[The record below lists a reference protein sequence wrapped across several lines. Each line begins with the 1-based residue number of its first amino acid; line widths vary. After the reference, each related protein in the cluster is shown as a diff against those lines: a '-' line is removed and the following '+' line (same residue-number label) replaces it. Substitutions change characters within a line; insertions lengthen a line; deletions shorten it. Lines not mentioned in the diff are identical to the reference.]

1 VDTQSLI
8 NMQMI
13 KGNTIAM
20 TCSRCIREHNTLAW
34 YYGVGLYN
42 NSLLCRD
49 CFKFV
54 FNNLTEQQKLE
65 WGFYKN
71 KERNNDDQRN
81 CR

>member
-20 TCSRCIREHNTLAW
+20 TCSRCIQEHKTLAW
-34 YYGVGLYN
+34 YYGIGLYN

-54 FNNLTEQQKLE
+54 FNNLTEEQKLE

>member
-1 VDTQSLI
+1 MDTQSLI

-20 TCSRCIREHNTLAW
+20 TCSRCIREHKTLAW

-42 NSLLCRD
+42 NYLLCRD
-49 CFKFV
+49 CFKFF
-54 FNNLTEQQKLE
+54 FNNLKEEQKLE